1 VRRGKGE
8 ELAGEEVRI
17 LVGRLQV
24 PGTVDVGGW
33 GWAGGASDGEHIPVG

>member
-17 LVGRLQV
+17 LSYCYITVEPILQ
-24 PGTVDVGGW
+24 PDFINSYRYDV
-33 GWAGGASDGEHIPVG
+33 AFK